1 MTSNGE
7 VQLSFHMYKL
17 SFLNFLLGKQPNGPG
32 QWLFGQVERE
42 VSGQEQFLIDFTLW
56 SREEEREEGVKPI
69 AEVKEKEK
77 KTDLVEETLPTKLLC
92 TNEREKAKR
101 EVEKTLRATEGND
114 EKEEEFKIKGGS
126 REDGDLEREEKEV
139 NQSKNV
145 TNTGTSND
153 KAKETSDIYDENRS
167 EAKES
172 ENCKTKTDQGKKK
185 EKERRKEKCVRE
197 VGKEFEE
204 KKKESG
210 VEKDKV
216 RIKRVEVTSKRSIL
230 V

>member
-1 MTSNGE
+1 MRSC
-7 VQLSFHMYKL
+7 
-17 SFLNFLLGKQPNGPG
+17 
-32 QWLFGQVERE
+32 
-42 VSGQEQFLIDFTLW
+42 
-56 SREEEREEGVKPI
+56 
-69 AEVKEKEK
+69 K
-77 KTDLVEETLPTKLLC
+77 K
-92 TNEREKAKR
+92 
-101 EVEKTLRATEGND
+101 
-114 EKEEEFKIKGGS
+114 I
-126 REDGDLEREEKEV
+126 
-139 NQSKNV
+139 
-145 TNTGTSND
+145 

-216 RIKRVEVTSKRSIL
+216 RIKRVEVTSKKSIL